1 MLWEIG
7 VEGCEVRALRSRL
20 ELDSGYLSRVLR
32 ALESA
37 GLVVV
42 VPAPRDRRIRFA
54 QLTRKGI
61 RERRTLDRRSDDLA
75 ASMLTSLEKKQQTQ
89 LVDAMRTVER
99 LLVSEAVDI
108 RPIDPA
114 SGVARYCIA
123 SYFAEL
129 DRRSGGNF
137 DPAAAISAEPHELVE
152 PHGCMVVA
160 WLHDEPIGCGAVK
173 FHPGEAT
180 EIKRMWVAE
189 SARGLGVGRKLL
201 VELEA
206 LAMRSGAT
214 LAHIETNKTLVEAI
228 AMYVSAGY
236 VEVPAFNEEPFAD
249 HWFEKR
255 LVA

>member
-1 MLWEIG
+1 
-7 VEGCEVRALRSRL
+7 
-20 ELDSGYLSRVLR
+20 
-32 ALESA
+32 
-37 GLVVV
+37 
-42 VPAPRDRRIRFA
+42 
-54 QLTRKGI
+54 
-61 RERRTLDRRSDDLA
+61 
-75 ASMLTSLEKKQQTQ
+75 
-89 LVDAMRTVER
+89 
-99 LLVSEAVDI
+99 
-108 RPIDPA
+108 
-114 SGVARYCIA
+114 
-123 SYFAEL
+123 
-129 DRRSGGNF
+129 
-137 DPAAAISAEPHELVE
+137 
-152 PHGCMVVA
+152 MVVA